1 MLYEMLV
8 MALRI
13 ELGCS
18 RTKEGSKGYR
28 GSMDSAMWIRI
39 VWMLHDE
46 ANSDVLLI
54 GRVA

>member
-1 MLYEMLV
+1 MFKSNGLF
-8 MALRI
+8 
-13 ELGCS
+13 
-18 RTKEGSKGYR
+18 KGITWFD
-28 GSMDSAMWIRI
+28 GMHHAIRI

>member
-1 MLYEMLV
+1 MFESNGLF
-8 MALRI
+8 
-13 ELGCS
+13 
-18 RTKEGSKGYR
+18 KGITWFDGMR
-28 GSMDSAMWIRI
+28 HLIRI

>member
-1 MLYEMLV
+1 MFEN
-8 MALRI
+8 
-13 ELGCS
+13 
-18 RTKEGSKGYR
+18 KGLFKGIPWFDGR
-28 GSMDSAMWIRI
+28 HHVTRI